1 LQKEYAILKT
11 PVKIGDYDRVESY
24 AQSLTKGEEQLLI
37 TRNCKFYLTDGKG
50 GYLEFKT
57 INSGITLD
65 EVTQKIYDLN
75 TNLSSDIADLESV
88 VTNLGLKFDKYITQ
102 SEFEQLSASVSELDT
117 NINEKINQIDTK
129 ISQIDTEIRDIM
141 TSIEEFIITDAE
153 ADAAITQI
161 WNEVSIEWLK

>member
-1 LQKEYAILKT
+1 MQKEYVILKT
-11 PVKIGDYDRVESY
+11 PVKIGDYDGVESY

-102 SEFEQLSASVSELDT
+102 SEFEQLSANVSELDT
-117 NINEKINQIDTK
+117 NINEINEKINQIDTK
-129 ISQIDTEIRDIM
+129 ISQIDTEIRNIV
-141 TSIEEFIITDAE
+141 TSIEEFTITYAE
-153 ADAAITQI
+153 ADAAII
-161 WNEVSIEWLK
+161 DVWNEVGV